1 MKFLPAVYYDF
12 ELFAEVQGNPDLK
25 MATIDNV
32 DLRYELYPSAGETVS
47 VGLFYKNFRNPI
59 EWNFIDMGGSYRYSY
74 ENARSAYTTGVE
86 VDIRKSLDFIN
97 IPDLTLVL
105 NAAWVKSRGQI

>member
-1 MKFLPAVYYDF
+1 
-12 ELFAEVQGNPDLK
+12 
-25 MATIDNV
+25 
-32 DLRYELYPSAGETVS
+32 
-47 VGLFYKNFRNPI
+47 
-59 EWNFIDMGGSYRYSY
+59 MGGSYRYSY

-86 VDIRKSLDFIN
+86 VDIRKSLFDFIN

>member
-1 MKFLPAVYYDF
+1 
-12 ELFAEVQGNPDLK
+12 
-25 MATIDNV
+25 
-32 DLRYELYPSAGETVS
+32 
-47 VGLFYKNFRNPI
+47 
-59 EWNFIDMGGSYRYSY
+59 MGGSYRYSY

-105 NAAWVKSRGQI
+105 NAAWVKSGSNLAMKGW